1 MPIKT
6 IEYDRS
12 GRVYLTSI
20 TDADGATHREAERG
34 AVMRILRRVFG
45 EGVVLDHDDHGA
57 PVVRAEGFDG
67 YVSITHC
74 RTYAAVAVDLSAAV
88 GLDLEEPRKQLAN
101 VAPRVLSPSELA
113 IYGARQSGLLQA
125 WTLKEALYK
134 AALTPGLDFRRD
146 IMLPLEP
153 DNKKASVCTSEDE
166 TETFDILVCNAVSDF
181 GLSEAEAWLTVV
193 RLTL

>member
-1 MPIKT
+1 MLIKK

-12 GRVYLTSI
+12 GAVYLTEI
-20 TDADGATHREAERG
+20 APEDGEKHREAERG
-34 AVMRILRRVFG
+34 AVMRILRHVFG
-45 EGVVLDHDDHGA
+45 EGVELDHEERGA
-57 PVVRAEGFDG
+57 PIVRADGFSG

-74 RTYAAVAVDLSAAV
+74 RSYAAVAVDSSAAV
-88 GLDLEEPRKQLAN
+88 GLDIEEPRKQLAN

-113 IYGARQSGLLQA
+113 IYGARYSGLLQA

-146 IMLPLEP
+146 IMLPLELE
-153 DNKKASVCTSEDE
+153 NKKASVNTDVE
-166 TETFDILVCNAVSDF
+166 TETFDILICNAVSDF
-181 GLSEAEAWLTVV
+181 GMSRAEAWLSVV